1 MEKLASQIELIMKKL
16 FIKHITKLII
26 INIFILSIMLIIQNK
41 KVYSYWYEEPE
52 VYETENIDSMWWLT
66 RNKKEKLKNEQQK
79 DIEKKRRESLSKN
92 TKDKNIKWIYDSL
105 DITNFPKDTWEIIDD
120 DLDGIGYKYYFDKDG
135 YLLMDTITP
144 DYKIVDS
151 KGREVDTNS
160 RPIEYDI
167 RDKNIDNSIE
177 TEESCA
183 YIPQTLP
190 PPKVIIGEGV
200 VLKEKKKI
208 FDNTISK
215 DVVGY
220 VSSSNRFIKETK
232 GTIYNEIR
240 WKKCSSLKGN
250 GGYVVFNNP
259 KNNFNKITGYI
270 STEYYTDIDN
280 NEDCILKVY
289 DADLYDKYNNANRLY
304 DLEEIYSNRSFFNCE
319 PIRFVFTFDRSVKR
333 LRFEIETL
341 ENNKSLTCFLKDLKY
356 GFSKKAFYE
365 ELIRKKEEQEEIE
378 ELKRLGIYV
387 EDMWSFDTIDEN
399 GDEIDEEDTEHV
411 NENNDD
417 RIGGISY
424 VSDEETRNYEDVVR
438 DRTTGPAFD
447 ENLKNIKEV
456 GPSQN

>member
-1 MEKLASQIELIMKKL
+1 MP
-16 FIKHITKLII
+16 
-26 INIFILSIMLIIQNK
+26 IIQNK

-52 VYETENIDSMWWLT
+52 VYETENIDSMWWLS
-66 RNKKEKLKNEQQK
+66 RKKKEELKIKQEEE
-79 DIEKKRRESLSKN
+79 IEKKKKENLHKDIRDKK
-92 TKDKNIKWIYDSL
+92 TKWLYDDF
-105 DITNFPKDTWEIIDD
+105 DITKFPKNKWEIIDE
-120 DLDGIGYKYYFDKDG
+120 DGDFIGYNYFFDKDG
-135 YLLMDTITP
+135 YLLIDTITP
-144 DYKIVDS
+144 DYKIVDMQ
-151 KGREVDTNS
+151 GREVDHNFK
-160 RPIEYDI
+160 PIEY
-167 RDKNIDNSIE
+167 NIDSNIKYSDTGIAIE
-177 TEESCA
+177 ENDT
-183 YIPQTLP
+183 YIPETIS
-190 PPKVIIGEGV
+190 PPKVIITNGV
-200 VLKEKKKI
+200 VLKNKEKI
-208 FDNTISK
+208 YDNSLDKNVLNYIDK
-215 DVVGY
+215 
-220 VSSSNRFIKETK
+220 SNRFIKNTNC
-232 GTIYNEIR
+232 IVFNDIR
-240 WKKCSSLKGN
+240 WKNCSSLKGN

-399 GDEIDEEDTEHV
+399 GDEIDEEDIEHV

-424 VSDEETRNYEDVVR
+424 VSDEETRKYEDVVR

-456 GPSQN
+456 GPGLIVEGSSSNIK

>member
-1 MEKLASQIELIMKKL
+1 MP
-16 FIKHITKLII
+16 
-26 INIFILSIMLIIQNK
+26 IIQNK

-52 VYETENIDSMWWLT
+52 VYETENIDSMWWLS
-66 RNKKEKLKNEQQK
+66 RKKKEELKIKQK
-79 DIEKKRRESLSKN
+79 EEIEKKKKENLHKDIRDKK
-92 TKDKNIKWIYDSL
+92 TKWLYNDL
-105 DITNFPKDTWEIIDD
+105 DISDFPKNKWEIIDE
-120 DLDGIGYKYYFDKDG
+120 DGDFIGYNYYFDKDG
-135 YLLMDTITP
+135 YLLIDTITP
-144 DYKIVDS
+144 DYKIVDMQ
-151 KGREVDTNS
+151 GREVDHNFK
-160 RPIEYDI
+160 PIEY
-167 RDKNIDNSIE
+167 NIDSNIKYSDTGIAV
-177 TEESCA
+177 EENDT
-183 YIPQTLP
+183 YIPETISP
-190 PPKVIIGEGV
+190 PNIIITNGV
-200 VLKEKKKI
+200 VLKNKEKI
-208 FDNTISK
+208 YDNSLDKNVLNYIDK
-215 DVVGY
+215 
-220 VSSSNRFIKETK
+220 SNRFIKNTNC
-232 GTIYNEIR
+232 IVFNDIR
-240 WKKCSSLKGN
+240 WKNCSSLKGN
-250 GGYVVFNNP
+250 GGYVVFNNT

-304 DLEEIYSNRSFFNCE
+304 DLEEIYSNSSFFNCE

-341 ENNKSLTCFLKDLKY
+341 ENKKSLICFLKDLKY

-399 GDEIDEEDTEHV
+399 GDEIDEEETEHV

-417 RIGGISY
+417 RIGGIFY

>member
-1 MEKLASQIELIMKKL
+1 MKKL
-16 FIKHITKLII
+16 FIKYIVKLII
-26 INIFILSIMLIIQNK
+26 IHIFILTIMPIIQNK

-52 VYETENIDSMWWLT
+52 VYETENIDSMWWLS
-66 RNKKEKLKNEQQK
+66 RKKKEELKIKQK
-79 DIEKKRRESLSKN
+79 EEIEKKKKENLHKDIRDKK
-92 TKDKNIKWIYDSL
+92 TKWLYNDL
-105 DITNFPKDTWEIIDD
+105 DISDFPKNKWEIIDE
-120 DLDGIGYKYYFDKDG
+120 DGDFIGYNYYFDKDG
-135 YLLMDTITP
+135 YLLIDTITP
-144 DYKIVDS
+144 DYKIVDMQ
-151 KGREVDTNS
+151 GREVDHNFK
-160 RPIEYDI
+160 PIEY
-167 RDKNIDNSIE
+167 NIDSNIKYSDTGIAV
-177 TEESCA
+177 EENDT
-183 YIPQTLP
+183 YIPETISP
-190 PPKVIIGEGV
+190 PNIIITNGV
-200 VLKEKKKI
+200 VLKNKEKI
-208 FDNTISK
+208 YDNSLDKNVLNYIDK
-215 DVVGY
+215 
-220 VSSSNRFIKETK
+220 SNRFIKNTNC
-232 GTIYNEIR
+232 IVFNDIR
-240 WKKCSSLKGN
+240 WKNCSSLKGN
-250 GGYVVFNNP
+250 GGYVVFNNT

-304 DLEEIYSNRSFFNCE
+304 DLEEIYSNSSFFNCE

-341 ENNKSLTCFLKDLKY
+341 ENKKSLICFLKDLKY

-399 GDEIDEEDTEHV
+399 GDEIDEEETEHV

-417 RIGGISY
+417 RIGGIFY

>member
-1 MEKLASQIELIMKKL
+1 MKKL
-16 FIKHITKLII
+16 FIKHIVKLII
-26 INIFILSIMLIIQNK
+26 IHIFILTIMPIIQNK

-52 VYETENIDSMWWLT
+52 VYETENIDSMWWLS
-66 RNKKEKLKNEQQK
+66 RKKKEDMKIKQK
-79 DIEKKRRESLSKN
+79 EEIEKKKKENLH
-92 TKDKNIKWIYDSL
+92 KDIRDKKIKWLYDDF
-105 DITNFPKDTWEIIDD
+105 DITKFPKNKWEIIDE
-120 DLDGIGYKYYFDKDG
+120 DGDFIGYNYYFDKDG
-135 YLLMDTITP
+135 YLLIDTITP
-144 DYKIVDS
+144 DYKIVDMQ
-151 KGREVDTNS
+151 GREVDHNFK
-160 RPIEYDI
+160 PIEY
-167 RDKNIDNSIE
+167 NIDSNIKYSDIGIAIE
-177 TEESCA
+177 ENDT
-183 YIPQTLP
+183 YILETLTP
-190 PPKVIIGEGV
+190 PNIIITNGV
-200 VLKEKKKI
+200 VLKNKEKI
-208 FDNTISK
+208 YDNSLDKNVLNYIDK
-215 DVVGY
+215 L
-220 VSSSNRFIKETK
+220 NRFIKNTNC
-232 GTIYNEIR
+232 IVFNDIR
-240 WKKCSSLKGN
+240 WKNCSSLKGN

-365 ELIRKKEEQEEIE
+365 ELIRKKEEEEEIE

-424 VSDEETRNYEDVVR
+424 VSDEETKNYEDVVR
-438 DRTTGPAFD
+438 DKTTGPAFD
-447 ENLKNIKEV
+447 EILKI
-456 GPSQN
+456 